1 MNITHADLI
10 AAAIPS
16 GMDVSKDYEFFL
28 DFAFENAVE
37 IFDDET
43 ARELFDREDFV
54 GELISAYEGR

>member
-16 GMDVSKDYEFFL
+16 GMDISKDREFFL

-43 ARELFDREDFV
+43 ASELFEREDFIA
-54 GELISAYEGR
+54 ELISAYQGR